1 MRTSPNGVLA
11 GAIRRAVFHGIACEE
26 FGVYAGFIRSGGL
39 AEKMSNTDD
48 LAAAFATDE
57 QTVGN
62 AVGPGTRWVS
72 RWQPPSSRNHTI
84 VAMW

>member
-1 MRTSPNGVLA
+1 MH
-11 GAIRRAVFHGIACEE
+11 RAVFHGVACEGC
-26 FGVYAGFIRSGGL
+26 GVYAGFIRSGGF

-62 AVGPGTRWVS
+62 AAGPSTRRVRGGSCRS
-72 RWQPPSSRNHTI
+72 RDTTPS
-84 VAMW
+84 

>member
-57 QTVGN
+57 QAPTSPEVRSSPRAP
-62 AVGPGTRWVS
+62 AVTLLGHRRVHQ
-72 RWQPPSSRNHTI
+72 R
-84 VAMW
+84 